1 MAVTVDDILIPKPRR
16 RRRRRQPPKSSKFG
30 RILLGL
36 AVMIIILGAIFSFV
50 NVGGSI
56 ILELA
61 KNYLSENMN
70 INLTAESITG
80 NPIKGYR
87 LNNFELSDSK
97 GQKILSAGFLAGRVN
112 FAALLRGKIRLAE
125 ISLGGMSM
133 DIDTLIQTA
142 RDNKIVQGS
151 DSKIFYYHSLLV
163 FPSLTASPAFADEPD
178 SMPDIP
184 LDRFSIVESR
194 FSSEF
199 GVLSVERITAD
210 LQAFDVDINASL
222 NGIPITGKVDMGES
236 VGLTGVNKADIS
248 FGKGKILATG
258 GLIDDNLDLHA
269 SIEDLDL
276 SEITAL
282 YPALLKSD
290 DFDGT
295 AKLNVDITGKPDSPK
310 VAGIIDYK
318 GAKLYGFPVERA
330 NANITYANYR
340 AGLSNIQAS
349 IFSIPIQGEVAVAL
363 RPGEKLSVFVK
374 LDGKEANLEGLD
386 EIFGVPELKRLSG
399 KVTAF
404 NANIS
409 GYIDTL
415 SGIVNFTAP
424 KIAYADRA
432 MTNIRAQ
439 MKLSKSDTAQVDGK
453 FTFEG
458 AQGYLQGQIASVLAR
473 PKLNLTAKI
482 VDLDI
487 KKVQDMI
494 PDASDY
500 KLAGK
505 VTASVSLKGTT
516 DNPTITGSVNSQEFS
531 GFDQTITKPSINF
544 TFANQTLTLSKTE
557 GTLNG
562 MPINLS
568 GTIGPLPSENPNLNI
583 NATITMTPAAL
594 KEYVPDIT
602 QYNLKGKINAGLKIT
617 GSVNNPAVS
626 LLASSPNLQA
636 MDMVT
641 AKDMELTTALGGDLT
656 KLDKINLNIS
666 AKSLTASGAT
676 FTGLNAKIDKNGDKI
691 TLGTLNAKSG
701 QGTISGSGSAAISG
715 KSPLDFSFKFT
726 NLELAPLAAASGVA
740 LKGSLSGTLKVSGP
754 NTNPAITLTAN
765 VPTLNAEGFTLSGL
779 VADVSGNMENM
790 KVNRLRA
797 DVEGAEISA
806 SGTVKITPALAANIT
821 LKGDGIRLERLLKDN
836 PELKDKVTGTAA
848 LTFTLTGTG
857 TNINGKG
864 SITSPAVKAFG
875 ISLTGINLPLS
886 YSGNTFASSGGSA
899 KFYGGT
905 LKNNLTFDVSSL
917 KFTDNFTASG
927 VDIGGLIKD
936 VSPDLKDITG
946 KANLTL
952 TLTGTGANVTAK
964 GTLTSPAFK
973 AYGFELGSVNLPFSY
988 SGNNFASS
996 GGTAKLYGGTLK
1008 NTLTFSTKTMKFTD
1022 NIDASG
1028 VDVNALI
1035 QAAAGGLDGKI
1046 TGAGK
1051 LTMKVNGTAGDKV
1064 TYSGSGNFSM
1074 GSGAITGFKWLG
1086 LLTRLHGT
1094 NGIRYA
1100 SVNAPLT
1107 LQTGKLIIKSGSIAN
1122 APKNDPMYK
1131 YAKLTQDGAVNFS
1144 GKEAT
1149 IYFMT
1154 ESSINYQLINAIQGG
1169 GKGGLEALFKGGV
1182 SSLQDGLKAFLSG
1195 GVKGAEQSASTGDFR
1210 TVTLKISGKAASPSF
1225 SGLKIGASTLK
1236 PATQTT
1242 TTSPDKK
1249 PETQSIK
1256 ERIIDR
1262 AVDAIV
1268 PGAKPQTTTTPAQP
1282 AQTTPQTPATKQQI
1296 QDRVREGL
1304 RKGIEQGLGG
1314 LFK

>member
-1 MAVTVDDILIPKPRR
+1 MAQTVDDILIPKPRR
-16 RRRRRQPPKSSKFG
+16 RHGRRRRPLPKRSKSG

-36 AVMIIILGAIFSFV
+36 AVMIVILGAIFSFV
-50 NVGGSI
+50 NVGGGI

-70 INLTAESITG
+70 LNLTAESITG

-97 GQKILSAGFLAGRVN
+97 GQKIFSAGFLAGHVN
-112 FAALLRGKIRLAE
+112 FGALLRGKIRLAE

-133 DIDTLIQTA
+133 DIDTLIRTLHDTNLA
-142 RDNKIVQGS
+142 YRPVRKT
-151 DSKIFYYHSLLV
+151 L
-163 FPSLTASPAFADEPD
+163 PSLTASPAYAED
-178 SMPDIP
+178 SPTVPDIP
-184 LDRFSIVESR
+184 LDRLSIVDSR

-210 LQAFDVDINASL
+210 LQALDAEINASL
-222 NGIPITGKVDMGES
+222 NGIPITGKIDMGES
-236 VGLTGVNKADIS
+236 AGLTGVNKADILL
-248 FGKGKILATG
+248 GKGKILATG
-258 GLIDDNLDLHA
+258 GLINDNLDLHA
-269 SIEDLDL
+269 SIESLDL
-276 SEITAL
+276 AEITAL
-282 YPALLKSD
+282 YPALLKSR

-310 VAGIIDYK
+310 VAGTIDYK

-330 NANITYANYR
+330 NANITYSDYR

-349 IFSIPIQGEVAVAL
+349 VFSIPIQGEVAAAL

-386 EIFGVPELKRLSG
+386 EIFGVPELKRLGG

-409 GYIDTL
+409 GKIDSL

-424 KIAYADRA
+424 RIAYESRA

-439 MKLSKSDTAQVDGK
+439 MKLTKSDTAQVDGK

-458 AQGYLQGQIASVLAR
+458 AQGYLQGHIASVLTS
-473 PKLNLTAKI
+473 PNLDLTAKI

-487 KKVQDMI
+487 KRVQDMI

-500 KLAGK
+500 KLAGR
-505 VTASVSLKGTT
+505 VTASVTLKGKT
-516 DNPTITGSVNSQEFS
+516 DNPTITGSINSPEFS

-544 TFANQTLTLSKTE
+544 TFSNQTLTLSKTE
-557 GTLNG
+557 GTFNG

-568 GTIGPLPSENPNLNI
+568 GTIKPLPSENPNLNI

-594 KEYVPDIT
+594 KEYVPDID
-602 QYNLKGKINAGLKIT
+602 QYAVKGKINAGLKIT
-617 GSVNNPAVS
+617 GSVNNPSVS

-636 MDMVT
+636 MDMLT
-641 AKDMELTTALGGDLT
+641 AKDIELTTALGGDLT
-656 KLDKINLNIS
+656 KLDKINLNLS

-676 FTGLNAKIDKNGDKI
+676 FTGVSAKFGKDGDKL
-691 TLGTLNAKSG
+691 TLASLSAKSG
-701 QGTISGSGSAAISG
+701 QGTISGSGTATISG

-740 LKGSLSGTLKVSGP
+740 LKGSLSGNLKVSGS
-754 NTNPAITLTAN
+754 NTNPAVTLTAN
-765 VPTLNAEGFTLSGL
+765 VPALNAEGFTLSGL
-779 VADVSGNMENM
+779 AADVSGNMENLT
-790 KVNRLRA
+790 VNRLRA
-797 DVEGAEISA
+797 DVEGAEIAA
-806 SGTVKITPALAANIT
+806 SGTVKLTPALAANIT
-821 LKGDGIRLERLLKDN
+821 LKGEGIRLERLLKDS
-836 PELKDKVTGTAA
+836 PELRDKVTGTAA
-848 LTFTLTGTG
+848 LTFTLTGSG
-857 TNINGKG
+857 TNLAGKG
-864 SITSPAVKAFG
+864 SITSPAVNAFG
-875 ISLTGINLPLS
+875 ISLTGITLPLS

-905 LKNNLTFDVSSL
+905 LKNNLTFDVTTL

-927 VDIGGLIKD
+927 VDIGGLVKD
-936 VSPDLKDITG
+936 VSPDLKGITG

-1022 NIDASG
+1022 TIDASG

-1035 QAAAGGLDGKI
+1035 QAASGGLDGKI
-1046 TGAGK
+1046 SGTGK
-1051 LTMKVNGTAGDKV
+1051 LTMKVNGSVNDKV

-1074 GSGAITGFKWLG
+1074 GSGAITGFKWLS

-1122 APKNDPMYK
+1122 APKNDPMYI
-1131 YAKLTQDGAVNFS
+1131 YAKLTQDGAVNFG

-1169 GKGGLEALFKGGV
+1169 GKGGLEALFKGGT

-1195 GVKGAEQSASTGDFR
+1195 GLKGAEESASTGDFR

-1225 SGLKIGASTLK
+1225 SGLKVGPSTVK
-1236 PATQTT
+1236 PAAQ

-1249 PETQSIK
+1249 PDTQSLR
-1256 ERIIDR
+1256 ERVIDR

-1268 PGAKPQTTTTPAQP
+1268 PGAKPQTTTTPAK
-1282 AQTTPQTPATKQQI
+1282 PQTQTQPTKQSI

-1304 RKGIEQGLGG
+1304 RKGIEKGLGG